1 MLLEMKLSDP
11 KPIIFLCDA
20 NQQYEELTKYLYK
33 NNNLRYI

>member
-11 KPIIFLCDA
+11 KPIIFLCDV